1 MTMGSSRLGM
11 WYALNLHTKNV
22 GTSLCRD
29 FLGFELFVLPASGS
43 WFAGGALVLEIELF
57 IRDDSGSS
65 SRSSKSD

>member
-1 MTMGSSRLGM
+1 MDG
-11 WYALNLHTKNV
+11 HTKKV

-29 FLGFELFVLPASGS
+29 FFASKLFPLPVTGDCLAVGS
-43 WFAGGALVLEIELF
+43 LDLLEIELF